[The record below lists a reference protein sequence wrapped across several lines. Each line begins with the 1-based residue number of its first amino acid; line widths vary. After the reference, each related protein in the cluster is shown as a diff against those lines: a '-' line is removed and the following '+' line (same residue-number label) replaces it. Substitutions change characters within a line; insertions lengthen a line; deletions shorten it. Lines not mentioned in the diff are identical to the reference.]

1 VAGYGSSPM
10 AIGRR
15 GEMLASPIDGG
26 TVTLIWFVVWLV
38 ANNIGDHAPL
48 QADPV
53 NWWAGALILAVA
65 LDLGKQHTPAGGRR
79 RSHGA

>member
-1 VAGYGSSPM
+1 MADRSPRDDDAGP
-10 AIGRR
+10 
-15 GEMLASPIDGG
+15 PIHGG

>member
-1 VAGYGSSPM
+1 
-10 AIGRR
+10 
-15 GEMLASPIDGG
+15 
-26 TVTLIWFVVWLV
+26 VTLIWFVVWLV

-53 NWWAGALILAVA
+53 NLWAGALILAVA